1 MEKKNYLSHI
11 NDNKIETFIN
21 TLDRPA
27 TSVIVMQDSPARNY
41 VDVFTNLLTGTYH
54 ITDFECTN
62 IKTNK
67 VYSREW
73 RKFMIAELDLV
84 DTKLADQYID
94 NLHDYLEQDT
104 IYGPML

>member
-1 MEKKNYLSHI
+1 MQKKNYLQHI
-11 NDNKIETFIN
+11 TDEQIEKFVNSIGQS
-21 TLDRPA
+21 A
-27 TSVIVMQDSPARNY
+27 TSIIIMPDSSAKNY
-41 VDVFTNLLTGTYH
+41 VDVFTNLLYGTYH
-54 ITDFECTN
+54 ITDYECTN
-62 IKTNK
+62 VKTNK

-84 DTKLADQYID
+84 DSKLADSYID